1 MPKVQLR
8 YCCNYSEKL
17 IRALEER
24 GIQCEVSDLPTIG
37 MHTIV
42 FKMCD
47 DQPDDSRLKTLAD
60 KSCITC
66 FKSLVFSKSE
76 MNSAEWY
83 SMWCDNMKIEE
94 DGDHS
99 AYEYSCEYAA
109 NRAQH
114 RKQIRSFVLKKPIKW
129 SANRFFVAM
138 LGDGRTLLAK
148 TQTKDILNNSGI
160 KGICWLDVLDK
171 CGERFEDTFQ
181 LTAETVIPTEALI
194 LNEMEYRKKIC
205 CEICG
210 KEQYSIDGSFRLR
223 VRKSA
228 LNPAIDIVRTE
239 AIFGDGFANP
249 AILVS
254 KRFYETVVRNGLGK
268 TIHFEPIILEE

>member
-8 YCCNYSEKL
+8 YCCHYSGEL

-24 GIQCEVSDLPTIG
+24 GIRYEDSDFPAIG
-37 MHTIV
+37 MHTVV
-42 FKMCD
+42 FKMQD
-47 DQPDDSRLKTLAD
+47 DPSDASRLKTLAD

-76 MNSAEWY
+76 MSSAEWY

-94 DGDHS
+94 NGDHS
-99 AYEYSCEYAA
+99 AYEYSCRYAA

-138 LGDGRTLLAK
+138 LGDNRTLLVKA
-148 TQTKDILNNSGI
+148 QTKEILENSGI
-160 KGICWLDVLDK
+160 KGIYWLDVLDK
-171 CGERFEDTFQ
+171 RGERYEDTFQ

-194 LNEMEYRKKIC
+194 LNKTEYRKKIC

-210 KEQYSIDGSFRLR
+210 KEQYSIDGTFQLR

-228 LNPAIDIVRTE
+228 LNPAIDIAQTE
-239 AIFGDGFANP
+239 AIFGEGFAKP
-249 AILVS
+249 ATLVS
-254 KRFYETVVRNGLGK
+254 KRFYETVVGNGLGK
-268 TIHFEPIILEE
+268 TMHFVPIILEE